1 MHITVS
7 GKQVD
12 VGDALRT
19 YVTEQLGIISGKYF
33 DHALEAQVVFSKARS
48 FFMCD
53 IQMHAGRNIIM
64 RGEGEAQDAH
74 AAFDAA
80 AEHVGKRLRRYR
92 RKVNDH
98 ARDQAHRER
107 PLAATQYV
115 LSQEAPAKGEGTE
128 QEETTTNG
136 IHGVVVAEMPTEI
149 DTLTVGE
156 AVMRLDLAH
165 VPVLMFR
172 ERKSGSLSVVY
183 RRDDGHIGWIDPS
196 GAKGA

>member
-12 VGDALRT
+12 VGEALRT

-107 PLAATQYV
+107 PMAATQYV
-115 LSQEAPAKGEGTE
+115 LSQEAPTKDDGGE
-128 QEETTTNG
+128 EETTNG
-136 IHGVVVAEMPTEI
+136 IHGVVVAEMPAEI

-183 RRDDGHIGWIDPS
+183 RRDDGHIGWIDTS

>member
-33 DHALEAQVVFSKARS
+33 DHALEAQVVFSKARA

-98 ARDQAHRER
+98 ARDQAQRER
-107 PLAATQYV
+107 PTPATQYV
-115 LSQEAPAKGEGTE
+115 LSQEAPAGADDTAEPEGM
-128 QEETTTNG
+128 NG
-136 IHGVVVAEMPTEI
+136 IHGVVVAEMPAEI
-149 DTLTVGE
+149 ETLTVGE

-196 GAKGA
+196 GAKLG

>member
-19 YVTEQLGIISGKYF
+19 YVGEQLGIISGKYF

-107 PLAATQYV
+107 PMAATQYV
-115 LSQEAPAKGEGTE
+115 LSQDSPAGGDDEAETEGA
-128 QEETTTNG
+128 NG
-136 IHGVVVAEMPTEI
+136 IHGVVVAEMPAEI
-149 DTLTVGE
+149 ETLTVGE

-165 VPVLMFR
+165 TPVLMFR

-196 GAKGA
+196 AAKVG

>member
-12 VGDALRT
+12 VGDALRA
-19 YVTEQLGIISGKYF
+19 YVTEQLGIICGKYF

-80 AEHVGKRLRRYR
+80 AEHLAKRLRRYR

-98 ARDQAHRER
+98 ARDAANRER
-107 PLAATQYV
+107 PIAATQYV
-115 LSQEAPAKGEGTE
+115 LSQERPAGAEDE
-128 QEETTTNG
+128 QEQGANG

-149 DTLTVGE
+149 ETLTVGE

-165 VPVLMFR
+165 APVLMFR

-196 GAKGA
+196 AARVG

>member
-19 YVTEQLGIISGKYF
+19 YVTEQLGIICGKYF
-33 DHALEAQVVFSKARS
+33 DHALEAHVVFSKARS

-53 IQMHAGRNIIM
+53 IQMHAGRNLIL

-80 AEHVGKRLRRYR
+80 AEHLAKRLRRWR

-98 ARDQAHRER
+98 ARDLANRER
-107 PLAATQYV
+107 PIAAKQYV
-115 LSQEAPAKGEGTE
+115 LSQEQPSGATE
-128 QEETTTNG
+128 DEDHGADG
-136 IHGVVVAEMPTEI
+136 IHGVVVAEMPAEI
-149 DTLTVGE
+149 ETLTVGE

-165 VPVLMFR
+165 APVLMFR
-172 ERKSGSLSVVY
+172 EKKSGSLSVVY

-196 GAKGA
+196 GARLS

>member
-19 YVTEQLGIISGKYF
+19 YVAEQLGIISGKYF

-107 PLAATQYV
+107 PMAATQYV
-115 LSQEAPAKGEGTE
+115 LSQDQPAGAEDEPEVEGA
-128 QEETTTNG
+128 NG
-136 IHGVVVAEMPTEI
+136 IHGVVVAEMPAEI
-149 DTLTVGE
+149 ETLTVGE

-165 VPVLMFR
+165 TPVLMFR

-196 GAKGA
+196 AAKVG

>member
-19 YVTEQLGIISGKYF
+19 YVTEQLGIICSKYF
-33 DHALEAQVVFSKARS
+33 DHALEAHVVFSKARS

-98 ARDQAHRER
+98 ARDIANRER

-115 LSQEAPAKGEGTE
+115 LSQEQPDRAESEGEDEGS
-128 QEETTTNG
+128 NG
-136 IHGVVVAEMPTEI
+136 IHGVVVAEMPAEI
-149 DTLTVGE
+149 ETLTVGE

-165 VPVLMFR
+165 LPVLMFR

>member
-107 PLAATQYV
+107 PMAATQYV
-115 LSQEAPAKGEGTE
+115 LSQEPTSDEDGGEP
-128 QEETTTNG
+128 ETQNG
-136 IHGVVVAEMPTEI
+136 IHGVVVAEMPAEI

-196 GAKGA
+196 AAKVG

>member
-12 VGDALRT
+12 VGEALST
-19 YVTEQLGIISGKYF
+19 YVSDQLNAIAAKYF
-33 DHALEAQVVFSKARS
+33 DHALEAHVVFSRARS

-53 IQMHAGRNIIM
+53 ITMHAGRNIIL

-80 AEHVGKRLRRYR
+80 AEHLAKRLRRYR

-98 ARDQAHRER
+98 ARDLALRER
-107 PLAATQYV
+107 PEKARQFV
-115 LSQEAPAKGEGTE
+115 LSPEPVSELVGADDV
-128 QEETTTNG
+128 ETLDLNG
-136 IHGVVVAEMPTEI
+136 DHATVVAELPTEI
-149 DTLTVGE
+149 ETLTVGE

-165 VPVLMFR
+165 APVLMFR
-172 ERKSGSLSVVY
+172 DRKTGCLSVVY
-183 RRDDGHIGWIDPS
+183 RRDDGNIGWIDAS
-196 GAKGA
+196 TAKG

>member
-115 LSQEAPAKGEGTE
+115 LSQEAPAKDESA
-128 QEETTTNG
+128 EEETTNG
-136 IHGVVVAEMPTEI
+136 IHGVVVAEMPAEI

>member
-19 YVTEQLGIISGKYF
+19 YVTEQLGIICGKYF
-33 DHALEAQVVFSKARS
+33 DHALEAHVVFSKARS

-80 AEHVGKRLRRYR
+80 AEHLAKRLRRYR

-98 ARDQAHRER
+98 ARDIANRER

-115 LSQEAPAKGEGTE
+115 LSQEQPAGAAED
-128 QEETTTNG
+128 EEHGMNG

-149 DTLTVGE
+149 ETLTVGE

-165 VPVLMFR
+165 APVLMFR

-196 GAKGA
+196 GARIG

>member
-19 YVTEQLGIISGKYF
+19 YVGEQLGIISGKYF

-107 PLAATQYV
+107 PTAATQYV
-115 LSQEAPAKGEGTE
+115 LSQDQPAGADDEAETEGV
-128 QEETTTNG
+128 NG
-136 IHGVVVAEMPTEI
+136 IHGVVVAEMPAEI
-149 DTLTVGE
+149 ETLTVGE

-165 VPVLMFR
+165 TPVLMFR

-196 GAKGA
+196 AAKVG

>member
-12 VGDALRT
+12 VGEALRT
-19 YVTEQLGIISGKYF
+19 YVTEQLGIICSKYF
-33 DHALEAQVVFSKARS
+33 DHALEAHVVFSRARS

-98 ARDQAHRER
+98 ARDIANRAR
-107 PLAATQYV
+107 PMAATQYV
-115 LSQEAPAKGEGTE
+115 LSQERPAKEEPGEE
-128 QEETTTNG
+128 DTTNG
-136 IHGVVVAEMPTEI
+136 IHGVVVAEMPAEI

>member
-19 YVTEQLGIISGKYF
+19 YVAEQLGIISGKYF

-98 ARDQAHRER
+98 ARDAAHRER
-107 PLAATQYV
+107 PMAATQYV
-115 LSQEAPAKGEGTE
+115 LSQEQPAGQGE
-128 QEETTTNG
+128 EEAEGMNG
-136 IHGVVVAEMPTEI
+136 IHGVVVAEMPAEI
-149 DTLTVGE
+149 ETLTVGE

-165 VPVLMFR
+165 APVLMFR

-196 GAKGA
+196 AAKTG

>member
-19 YVTEQLGIISGKYF
+19 YVTEQLGIICSKYF

-53 IQMHAGRNIIM
+53 IQMHAGRNLIM

-80 AEHVGKRLRRYR
+80 AEHLAKRLRRYR

-98 ARDQAHRER
+98 ARDLANRER
-107 PLAATQYV
+107 PLAARQYV
-115 LSQEAPAKGEGTE
+115 LSQERQA
-128 QEETTTNG
+128 EEAEEEPGLSG
-136 IHGVVVAEMPTEI
+136 IHGVVVAEMPAEI
-149 DTLTVGE
+149 ETLTVGE
-156 AVMRLDLAH
+156 AVMRLDLAQA
-165 VPVLMFR
+165 PVLMFR

-196 GAKGA
+196 GARLS

>member
-1 MHITVS
+1 
-7 GKQVD
+7 
-12 VGDALRT
+12 
-19 YVTEQLGIISGKYF
+19 
-33 DHALEAQVVFSKARS
+33 RS

-98 ARDQAHRER
+98 ARDQANRER
-107 PLAATQYV
+107 PIAATQYV
-115 LSQEAPAKGEGTE
+115 LSQEPAVRDEGGE
-128 QEETTTNG
+128 EETTNG
-136 IHGVVVAEMPTEI
+136 IHGAVVAEMPAEI
-149 DTLTVGE
+149 ETLTVGE

-196 GAKGA
+196 GAKVG

>member
-107 PLAATQYV
+107 PMAATQYV
-115 LSQEAPAKGEGTE
+115 LSQEPTAQEGS
-128 QEETTTNG
+128 EEPEAANG
-136 IHGVVVAEMPTEI
+136 IHGVVVAEMPAEI

-196 GAKGA
+196 GAKLG